1 MVRLYKNF
9 DISKNHKGSIILIG
23 NFDGVHLGHQK
34 LFKLAKSYKKK
45 YNLKI
50 GVINFDP
57 MPKMFFNKSL
67 KNFRLSSIN
76 QKINLLN
83 NLGVDFIVTKKFD
96 KTFSKTKS
104 INFIK
109 NILSNKLKA
118 RFIFVS
124 NNFRFGNK
132 REGDVK
138 FLIQNEEK
146 YNYQVIKPKPLLV
159 NKKIVSSSL
168 IRNYLEKGFL
178 ERANKLLNKKWSIE
192 GIVQKGRQ
200 VGKKIG
206 FPTCNIDIKDYVLA
220 KPGVYAVRVLR
231 KNNFKILKGIANL
244 GYRPTFNQKK
254 ILLEVHLF
262 NFSGNLY
269 NKHLSVEFL
278 KFIRKE
284 KKFKN
289 INKLK
294 SQIKL
299 DLKIAKKSIMSN
311 SQINLPKT
319 AFSMKANLP
328 VREPEILEYWKK
340 INLYQE
346 LRQSSKGKEK
356 FVLHDGPP
364 YANGNIHMGTALNK
378 ILKDII
384 VKFHQMDGKDSIYVP
399 GWDCHGLPIEWKIEE
414 QYKKNK
420 KNKNEVPIVEFRKE
434 CRSFAEK
441 WIEVHKGQFKR
452 LGVIG
457 DWENYYSTMSYDAEA
472 QIVRELGK
480 FLKEGSLYRGFK
492 PVLWSTVEKTALA
505 DAEVEYQDHK
515 SDTIY
520 TSFSVKSSNI
530 KELEGSEIIIWT
542 TTPWTI
548 PANKA
553 LAYNEALDYVLIQ
566 LNDDGD
572 FKNRKIVIAEALIES
587 VIKECSIKR
596 L

>member
-1 MVRLYKNF
+1 MVKLYKNF
-9 DISKNHKGSIILIG
+9 NISKNHKGSIILIG

-34 LFKLAKSYKKK
+34 LFNLAKSYKKK

-67 KNFRLSSIN
+67 KNFRLSSID
-76 QKINLLN
+76 QKVNLLN

-118 RFIFVS
+118 KFIFVS

-138 FLIQNEEK
+138 FLIQNEQK
-146 YNYQVIKPKPLLV
+146 YNYQVIKPKPLLI

-168 IRNYLEKGFL
+168 IRNYLENGYL
-178 ERANKLLNKKWSIE
+178 ERANKLLDRKWSIE
-192 GIVQKGRQ
+192 GMVQKGRQ

-206 FPTCNIDIKDYVLA
+206 FPTCNIDIKDYILA

-231 KNNFKILKGIANL
+231 KNNLKILKGIANL
-244 GYRPTFNQKK
+244 GFRPTFNQKK

-299 DLKIAKKSIMSN
+299 DLKIAKR
-311 SQINLPKT
+311 
-319 AFSMKANLP
+319 
-328 VREPEILEYWKK
+328 V
-340 INLYQE
+340 
-346 LRQSSKGKEK
+346 
-356 FVLHDGPP
+356 
-364 YANGNIHMGTALNK
+364 
-378 ILKDII
+378 
-384 VKFHQMDGKDSIYVP
+384 
-399 GWDCHGLPIEWKIEE
+399 
-414 QYKKNK
+414 
-420 KNKNEVPIVEFRKE
+420 
-434 CRSFAEK
+434 
-441 WIEVHKGQFKR
+441 
-452 LGVIG
+452 
-457 DWENYYSTMSYDAEA
+457 
-472 QIVRELGK
+472 
-480 FLKEGSLYRGFK
+480 
-492 PVLWSTVEKTALA
+492 
-505 DAEVEYQDHK
+505 
-515 SDTIY
+515 
-520 TSFSVKSSNI
+520 
-530 KELEGSEIIIWT
+530 
-542 TTPWTI
+542 
-548 PANKA
+548 
-553 LAYNEALDYVLIQ
+553 
-566 LNDDGD
+566 
-572 FKNRKIVIAEALIES
+572 
-587 VIKECSIKR
+587 
-596 L
+596 